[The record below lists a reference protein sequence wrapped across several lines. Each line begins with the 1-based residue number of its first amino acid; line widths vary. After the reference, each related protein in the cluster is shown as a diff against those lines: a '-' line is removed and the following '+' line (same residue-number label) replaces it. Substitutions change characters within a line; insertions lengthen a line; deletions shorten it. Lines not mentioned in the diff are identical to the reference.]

1 MTMTTLISIEHQI
14 LNNEIVQ
21 TINARE
27 LHQFLESKQDFST
40 WIKNRIKQY
49 DFSENVDYILLHKKM
64 EQVSGSKYLMEYHI
78 SLDMAKE
85 LSMVERSKKGKQAR
99 QYFIECEKQAKQNVI
114 LPKNYAQA
122 LRAYAD
128 QVEKVEELKR
138 TKAEIGS
145 RREAT
150 AMATASTEKRRAEKL
165 QVELD
170 KSKEYATVKRMEM
183 LYHGQKFNWRE
194 LKSTSNEMNLPP
206 IDVFDANYGTVKSYH
221 RDVWQETYA
230 LDF

>member
-1 MTMTTLISIEHQI
+1 MTTLISIEHQI

-64 EQVSGSKYLMEYHI
+64 EQVSGSKYLMEYNI

-128 QVEKVEELKR
+128 QVEKVEELKH

-230 LDF
+230 LGF